1 MVCRKEQAA
10 KREMNSLTKSHKYV
24 CKPKIYICS
33 WVYDATI
40 ERAPTIYT
48 GPDQRSNPREDWSE
62 SVTVYVYP
70 EYKEEERKSSSDE
83 LSKSFIRGVIMDLP
97 VSP

>member
-48 GPDQRSNPREDWSE
+48 GPDQRSNPGKIGRKALLFM
-62 SVTVYVYP
+62 YILNI
-70 EYKEEERKSSSDE
+70 KKKNER
-83 LSKSFIRGVIMDLP
+83 V
-97 VSP
+97 VQTN